1 MASPLPDPVHD
12 RGRTLLVLAAAILA
26 AYLLLVHWWFSAPM
40 LEMGAQRDDLRDKEL
55 ALRLEA
61 AQRPEV
67 ERRLAQVRQFQA
79 STPSFLSEANKELA
93 SAALVQRLEQ
103 VVGSA
108 SPNPAQCQITART
121 PSDVPQDEDFERVV
135 VQVRLR
141 CGMTEM
147 ALVLQA
153 LEGGSP
159 QLFVDNLELLSRRSY
174 LGVGAENNAGAMD
187 VSFDLYG
194 YLPTKP
200 SASRR
205 G

>member
-1 MASPLPDPVHD
+1 MASPFPD
-12 RGRTLLVLAAAILA
+12 RLRILLVLAAVTIA
-26 AYLLLVHWWFSAPM
+26 AYLLLVHWWFTAPM
-40 LEMGAQRDDLRDKEL
+40 LDMGEQRDALREKEL
-55 ALRLEA
+55 DLRLENG
-61 AQRPEV
+61 QRPEL
-67 ERRLAQVRQFQA
+67 ERSLAQIRQFQV
-79 STPSFLSEANKELA
+79 SNPSFLSEANKELA

-103 VVGSA
+103 VVGAA
-108 SPNPAQCQITART
+108 SPNPGQCQITART
-121 PSDVPQDEDFERVV
+121 PSDAAQNETFERVV

-141 CGMTEM
+141 CGMAEM
-147 ALVLQA
+147 AQVLRS

-174 LGVGAENNAGAMD
+174 LGAGAENNAGAMD

-200 SASRR
+200 GGPAR

>member
-1 MASPLPDPVHD
+1 VASAHPD
-12 RGRTLLVLAAAILA
+12 RARSLLVLAAALVG
-26 AYLLLVHWWFSAPM
+26 AYLLLVHWWFTAPM
-40 LEMGAQRDDLRDKEL
+40 LDMGSERDALRDKEL
-55 ALRLEA
+55 ELRLEA
-61 AQRPEV
+61 AQAKDV
-67 ERRLAQVRQFQA
+67 AAKLDQVRRFQA
-79 STPSFLSEANKELA
+79 GHPSFLPEANKELA

-121 PSDVPQDEDFERVV
+121 PSDIAQNEEFEKVV

-147 ALVLQA
+147 AEVLRA

-159 QLFVDNLELLSRRSY
+159 QMFVDNLELLSRRSY

-194 YLPTKP
+194 YLPNKP
-200 SASRR
+200 GAASR

>member
-1 MASPLPDPVHD
+1 VAA
-12 RGRTLLVLAAAILA
+12 LVA

-40 LEMGAQRDDLRDKEL
+40 LEMGGQRDELRDKEL

-79 STPSFLSEANKELA
+79 NTPSFLSEANKELA
-93 SAALVQRLEQ
+93 SAALAQRLEQ

-121 PSDVPQDEDFERVV
+121 PSDVPQDEAFERVV

-141 CGMTEM
+141 CGMSEM
-147 ALVLQA
+147 AQVLQA

-174 LGVGAENNAGAMD
+174 LGVGAETNAGAMD

-194 YLPTKP
+194 YLPSKP
-200 SASRR
+200 NKVSGSSR

>member
-1 MASPLPDPVHD
+1 MRPPASAD
-12 RGRTLLVLAAAILA
+12 RWRILGGLALALFVVYLVT
-26 AYLLLVHWWFSAPM
+26 VHWWFTAPM
-40 LEMGAQRDDLRDKEL
+40 LDMGDERNALRDKEL
-55 ALRLEA
+55 ELRLEA
-61 AQRPEV
+61 AQRKDV
-67 ERRLAQVRQFQA
+67 EQRLAQVRQFQ
-79 STPSFLSEANKELA
+79 SQHPSFLPEANKELA

-103 VVGSA
+103 VVGGA

-121 PSDVPQDEDFERVV
+121 PSDVAQNEEFEKVV

-147 ALVLQA
+147 AQVLRA

-159 QLFVDNLELLSRRSY
+159 QMFVDNLELLSRRSY
-174 LGVGAENNAGAMD
+174 LGVGAENNAGSMD

-194 YLPTKP
+194 YLPNKP
-200 SASRR
+200 TVPSR